1 MLWTMSVMMSCHNRE
16 SKYMESVGW
25 EPCACR
31 YCSSPLTTAL
41 SHSCFFFPR
50 TLSPGKSQRI
60 WQDPSWCHICKTQL
74 SPILTT
80 CQVINERVKMTTAT
94 LASNILLPLPSTNL
108 TPGMWELSWQHY
120 VQTVPVMTWSPLK
133 YWKQFSLIDWLI
145 HHPKQYGQILQVKF
159 CMCSESVFQRTDFTW
174 ESLFCYETDPWE
186 PTHTELAKGL
196 FSSSPVLAYHV
207 SLACLYSLHN

>member
-1 MLWTMSVMMSCHNRE
+1 MFLLPTN
-16 SKYMESVGW
+16 
-25 EPCACR
+25 
-31 YCSSPLTTAL
+31 T
-41 SHSCFFFPR
+41 FPR
-50 TLSPGKSQRI
+50 QISKDLAGPKLMPHL
-60 WQDPSWCHICKTQL
+60 QDTAKPHSHHLPSDKW
-74 SPILTT
+74 
-80 CQVINERVKMTTAT
+80 ERVKMTTAT